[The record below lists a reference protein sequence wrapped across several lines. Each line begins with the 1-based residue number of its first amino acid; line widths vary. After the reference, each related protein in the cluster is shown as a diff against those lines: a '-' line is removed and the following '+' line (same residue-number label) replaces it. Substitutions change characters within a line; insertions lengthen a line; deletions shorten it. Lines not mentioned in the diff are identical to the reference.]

1 MKRSLK
7 RMVCA
12 VVSAALV
19 ISMSAEAAA
28 YSLGNYSVGTEYG
41 SRAGSYVR
49 TGAGTNYQ
57 KVGAATYNTEFTVD
71 QINGDWGHTSAIYC
85 TNGWR
90 EGWINLVYCTEK
102 GDNYYSVGESTETS
116 STAQAVVDMAVS
128 YLGYKHSTFTSWY
141 YGYSSSV
148 AWYSIFATYV
158 LSQNG
163 INVKYAYVPS
173 LMDYAQNDEITNKPI
188 VYHERGTYTPKPGDL
203 LLVDANYNGVPDHV
217 GIVTA
222 VNGTT
227 ITTIAGNSGGSPSYS
242 KVKYETRY
250 TTSQKTLG
258 YIEVLYPSDVKEEP
272 AEPEVPEYNDNS
284 SFIYGDV
291 NRDGN
296 VSITDI
302 VMVNNYLSDNG
313 RTSINE
319 QAADVNLDGV
329 IDSQDLDLIKKY
341 SMGKIDSLPV
351 QSQQVC
357 MLYSEVWDDA
367 VLDVYG
373 GWSDSETPVTLCGV
387 NYAKNQKFTIVPTG
401 DGYFNLQASYCD
413 KNLDISGRSGYAQ
426 IYDKHDGNNQK
437 FKFVDSGLGTVNIII
452 KDLGL
457 LWADEDSGMVYVVA
471 DTAVNRRSW
480 SANWTVKYVK

>member
-7 RMVCA
+7 RLVCA
-12 VVSAALV
+12 AVSAALV
-19 ISMSAEAAA
+19 LSMSAEAAA
-28 YSLGNYSVGTEYG
+28 YSVGNYSIGTEYG
-41 SRAGSYVR
+41 SKAGSNIR
-49 TGAGTNYQ
+49 TGPGTGYK
-57 KVGAATYNTEFTVD
+57 KVGAASYGVEFFVD
-71 QINGDWGHTSAIYC
+71 QISGDWGHTSSIYC

-90 EGWINLVYCTEK
+90 EGWINLAYCTEK
-102 GDNYYSVGESTETS
+102 GNNYYYVDESPETS

-141 YGYSSSV
+141 YGSSRSV
-148 AWYSIFATYV
+148 AWCSIFATYV

-173 LMDYAQNDEITNKPI
+173 LMDYAQNDEITNKPL
-188 VYHERGTYTPKPGDL
+188 VYHERGTYNPKPGDL

-217 GIVTA
+217 AIVTD

-258 YIEVLYPSDVKEEP
+258 YIEVLYPSDVQE
-272 AEPEVPEYNDNS
+272 EPEVPEYSDNS

-291 NRDGN
+291 NGDGK
-296 VSITDI
+296 VSLTDI
-302 VMVNNYLSDNG
+302 VQVNNYIADNG

-319 QAADVNLDGV
+319 LAADVNLDGV
-329 IDSQDLDLIKKY
+329 IDSQDVELITKY
-341 SMGKIDSLPV
+341 TMGKIDSLPV

-401 DGYFNLQASYCD
+401 DGYFNLEASYCN
-413 KNLDISGRSGYAQ
+413 KNVDINGGTGYAQ
-426 IYDKHDGNNQK
+426 IYDKHDGFNQR
-437 FKFVDSGLGTVNIII
+437 FKFVDAGAGKVNIVI
-452 KDLGL
+452 KDFGL
-457 LWADEDSGMVYVVA
+457 LWADADTGKVYAVA
-471 DTAVNRRSW
+471 DTAINRRSW
-480 SANWTVKYVK
+480 SAQWTIKYVK